1 MWEDNANINGGR
13 FVIRT
18 KRGFANKL
26 WEDLLV
32 AYMVDGLE
40 DVCGVIAHTKK
51 TYIQISVW
59 VKELAKGS
67 EEYKNI

>member
-1 MWEDNANINGGR
+1 MPEGAQIFLFREKIKPVWEDQANINGGR

-32 AYMVDGLE
+32 AQMVDGLE

-51 TYIQISVW
+51 TYI
-59 VKELAKGS
+59 
-67 EEYKNI
+67 